1 MILRIIL
8 ILLSF
13 DCVLVL
19 FPQTNPIGGITLLLG
34 DLLNFVVSNKKLSI
48 MNKFVEI
55 TVDGEKCIINASAV
69 QLVKPT
75 DEGTLI
81 LFQNVVEILILLL
94 CISVTNIFLKKLKI
108 MITDRKF

>member
-55 TVDGEKCIINASAV
+55 TVDGEKCIINTSAV
-69 QLVKPT
+69 QLVNFKMELKSIR
-75 DEGTLI
+75 DLA
-81 LFQNVVEILILLL
+81 FRNCQ
-94 CISVTNIFLKKLKI
+94 IF
-108 MITDRKF
+108 F

>member
-55 TVDGEKCIINASAV
+55 TVDGEKCIINASVV
-69 QLVKPT
+69 QLVNFKMELKSIR
-75 DEGTLI
+75 DLV
-81 LFQNVVEILILLL
+81 FRNCQ
-94 CISVTNIFLKKLKI
+94 IF
-108 MITDRKF
+108 F

>member
-48 MNKFVEI
+48 MNK
-55 TVDGEKCIINASAV
+55 
-69 QLVKPT
+69 LVKPT

-81 LFQNVVEILILLL
+81 LFQNGAKIHTEFSFQELSNILL
-94 CISVTNIFLKKLKI
+94 N
-108 MITDRKF
+108 

>member
-34 DLLNFVVSNKKLSI
+34 DLLNFVVSNKKLRI
-48 MNKFVEI
+48 MNKFVE
-55 TVDGEKCIINASAV
+55 INASAV

-81 LFQNVVEILILLL
+81 LFQNGAKIHTEFSFQELSNILL
-94 CISVTNIFLKKLKI
+94 N
-108 MITDRKF
+108 

>member
-55 TVDGEKCIINASAV
+55 TVDGKVHHQCKCSSAC
-69 QLVKPT
+69 KAY
-75 DEGTLI
+75 
-81 LFQNVVEILILLL
+81 
-94 CISVTNIFLKKLKI
+94 
-108 MITDRKF
+108 R

>member
-13 DCVLVL
+13 DCVL
-19 FPQTNPIGGITLLLG
+19 FCSPQTNPIGGITLLLG

-81 LFQNVVEILILLL
+81 LFQMELKSIRNLAFRS
-94 CISVTNIFLKKLKI
+94 CQIF
-108 MITDRKF
+108 F

>member
-75 DEGTLI
+75 DEGTLKNGAKI
-81 LFQNVVEILILLL
+81 HTEFSFQELSNILL
-94 CISVTNIFLKKLKI
+94 N
-108 MITDRKF
+108 

>member
-34 DLLNFVVSNKKLSI
+34 DLLNFVVSNKKI
-48 MNKFVEI
+48 KYYEQV
-55 TVDGEKCIINASAV
+55 C
-69 QLVKPT
+69 
-75 DEGTLI
+75 
-81 LFQNVVEILILLL
+81 
-94 CISVTNIFLKKLKI
+94 
-108 MITDRKF
+108 

>member
-8 ILLSF
+8 ILRSF

-81 LFQNVVEILILLL
+81 LFQNGAKIHTEFSFQELSNILL
-94 CISVTNIFLKKLKI
+94 N
-108 MITDRKF
+108 

>member
-34 DLLNFVVSNKKLSI
+34 DLLNFVVSNQKIKWLWKN
-48 MNKFVEI
+48 M
-55 TVDGEKCIINASAV
+55 
-69 QLVKPT
+69 
-75 DEGTLI
+75 
-81 LFQNVVEILILLL
+81 
-94 CISVTNIFLKKLKI
+94 KLKNVFTKYLKTHLI
-108 MITDRKF
+108 

>member
-34 DLLNFVVSNKKLSI
+34 DLLNFVESNKKLSI

-81 LFQNVVEILILLL
+81 LFQNGAKIHTEFSFQELSNILL
-94 CISVTNIFLKKLKI
+94 N
-108 MITDRKF
+108 

>member
-48 MNKFVEI
+48 MNKFVEF
-55 TVDGEKCIINASAV
+55 TVDGEKCIINASVV
-69 QLVKPT
+69 QLVNFKMELKSIR
-75 DEGTLI
+75 DLA
-81 LFQNVVEILILLL
+81 FRNCQ
-94 CISVTNIFLKKLKI
+94 IF
-108 MITDRKF
+108 F

>member
-55 TVDGEKCIINASAV
+55 TVDGEKCIINASVV
-69 QLVKPT
+69 QLVNFKMELKSIR
-75 DEGTLI
+75 DLA
-81 LFQNVVEILILLL
+81 FRNCQ
-94 CISVTNIFLKKLKI
+94 IF
-108 MITDRKF
+108 F

>member
-1 MILRIIL
+1 
-8 ILLSF
+8 
-13 DCVLVL
+13 
-19 FPQTNPIGGITLLLG
+19 
-34 DLLNFVVSNKKLSI
+34 

-81 LFQNVVEILILLL
+81 YFKMELKSIRNLAFRSCQ
-94 CISVTNIFLKKLKI
+94 IF
-108 MITDRKF
+108 F

>member
-81 LFQNVVEILILLL
+81 F
-94 CISVTNIFLKKLKI
+94 IFKMELKSIRNLAFRSCQI
-108 MITDRKF
+108 FF

>member
-1 MILRIIL
+1 
-8 ILLSF
+8 
-13 DCVLVL
+13 
-19 FPQTNPIGGITLLLG
+19 
-34 DLLNFVVSNKKLSI
+34 

-81 LFQNVVEILILLL
+81 LFQNGAKIHTEFSFQELSNILL
-94 CISVTNIFLKKLKI
+94 N
-108 MITDRKF
+108 

>member
-55 TVDGEKCIINASAV
+55 TVDGEKCIINA
-69 QLVKPT
+69 LFTIHGDFNKL
-75 DEGTLI
+75 EGTLI
-81 LFQNVVEILILLL
+81 LFQNGAKIHTEFSFQELSNILL
-94 CISVTNIFLKKLKI
+94 N
-108 MITDRKF
+108 

>member
-48 MNKFVEI
+48 MNKVVEF
-55 TVDGEKCIINASAV
+55 TVDGEKCIINASVV
-69 QLVKPT
+69 QLVNFKMELKSIR
-75 DEGTLI
+75 DLA
-81 LFQNVVEILILLL
+81 FRNCQ
-94 CISVTNIFLKKLKI
+94 IF
-108 MITDRKF
+108 F

>member
-69 QLVKPT
+69 QLVNFKMELKSIR
-75 DEGTLI
+75 DLV
-81 LFQNVVEILILLL
+81 FRNCQ
-94 CISVTNIFLKKLKI
+94 IF
-108 MITDRKF
+108 F

>member
-48 MNKFVEI
+48 M
-55 TVDGEKCIINASAV
+55 INASAV

-81 LFQNVVEILILLL
+81 LFQNGAKIHTEFSFQELSNILL
-94 CISVTNIFLKKLKI
+94 N
-108 MITDRKF
+108 